1 MYFKL
6 FSGRLAEMCNHT
18 LDSSFEVEL
27 LLEKNWFSREKKNEA
42 YSSPGKEIRVICIIC
57 QFNWGNKMP
66 NYKLTSPNIEKTFYV
81 IIVGWSVSLYRT
93 DTEENSVI
101 RNCLWPMPGT
111 TYYTLY
117 LE

>member
-1 MYFKL
+1 
-6 FSGRLAEMCNHT
+6 
-18 LDSSFEVEL
+18 
-27 LLEKNWFSREKKNEA
+27 
-42 YSSPGKEIRVICIIC
+42 
-57 QFNWGNKMP
+57 MP